1 MAKYLNQKFF
11 SFFLFKMNHSTTIQT
26 RTRDILMLISVE
38 FFDFLITDTNDSQ
51 CKATITLVKTIEYQ
65 TIQQYSRE

>member
-1 MAKYLNQKFF
+1 
-11 SFFLFKMNHSTTIQT
+11 
-26 RTRDILMLISVE
+26 MLISVE